1 MEGKNNC
8 DEAVKT
14 HLNFSVE
21 NILKENFQ
29 KRRAFSPVSDQPKS
43 PKEAK
48 YISKKIHILI
58 LNFYQKGV

>member
-48 YISKKIHILI
+48 YISKKNL
-58 LNFYQKGV
+58 